1 MRVVTLDRILVFVF
15 ISIAGPDY
23 SLPPRERVAKW
34 QWQQLDTNKNNVI
47 DRQETREL
55 RLIFKRSHKLRRCSK
70 KLPAFCDTNGDK
82 RITADEWLQCLGVV
96 KGTSINR

>member
-1 MRVVTLDRILVFVF
+1 MLR
-15 ISIAGPDY
+15 SIAGPDNN
-23 SLPPRERVAKW
+23 LPPKERVAKW
-34 QWQQLDTNKNNVI
+34 QLLQLDANKNNVI

-55 RLIFKRSHKLRRCSK
+55 RLLFKRSQKLRRCSK

-96 KGTSINR
+96 KGIFKLSS